1 MNKVAMTNESLEGAV
16 IRVAAS
22 AVPFHMASGW
32 VPMDDKIVAAL
43 EKEKA
48 EKAAKA
54 AAADKGEDA
63 DKADTP
69 AKQGEAAAKPTKS
82 TASKES

>member
-1 MNKVAMTNESLEGAV
+1 MHEVAMTNETLEGVV

-32 VPMDDKIVAAL
+32 VPLDDKIVAAL

-48 EKAAKA
+48 DKAAAA
-54 AAADKGEDA
+54 AAADKGEDEKSA
-63 DKADTP
+63 P

>member
-1 MNKVAMTNESLEGAV
+1 MNKVAMTNKSLEGVV

-32 VPMDDKIVAAL
+32 VPMDEKIVAAL

-48 EKAAKA
+48 QKA
-54 AAADKGEDA
+54 AAAAKADKGGDDA
-63 DKADTP
+63 PVKP
-69 AKQGEAAAKPTKS
+69 GEAAAKPTPTKS

>member
-1 MNKVAMTNESLEGAV
+1 MNMVAMTNETLEGVV

-32 VPMDDKIVAAL
+32 VPLDDKIVLAL

-48 EKAAKA
+48 DKAAAA
-54 AAADKGEDA
+54 AAADKGEDV
-63 DKADTP
+63 KTSEP